1 MCQYLLP
8 SSRSPGVTRPG
19 SALVH
24 RSPGCRCKATPPT
37 KHGPHYQMRYT
48 RNGESSSRFVKK
60 DDLPA
65 VRKQPNQPNQPT
77 NCERM
82 KLLMARWIDLAT
94 EWSSL
99 RLTKETG

>member
-48 RNGESSSRFVKK
+48 RNGESSSSRFVKK
-60 DDLPA
+60 EDLPA
-65 VRKQPNQPNQPT
+65 VRKQPNQPT
-77 NCERM
+77 NRERM
-82 KLLMARWIDLAT
+82 KLRLARWIDLAT
-94 EWSSL
+94 QWSSL
-99 RLTKETG
+99 RLIKETG